1 MPRPTKRAKR
11 SNTAEGASSSSIRRT
26 HSSPSYEH
34 ESPANKMIP
43 IDEVDVAMDPRD
55 PIMLDEEEMP
65 EAEQAPANKDGA
77 SRAYAFGGGG
87 YNSLKSFNGRYY
99 SGMAVGGSH
108 TWNYDGGVWH
118 EVKEE
123 PDLWKIDYKTN
134 KRRAKK
140 APDKS
145 GAPVGTEYHW
155 LIVAHQHVRKID
167 ANTYETN
174 LEGSKY
180 KLAHKGAASNT
191 WSIPTVKGQRERE
204 VELLEDAKRRVQGL
218 PPVLGSEKVKVK
230 SVEKG
235 QQKLED
241 ILSKG
246 GILSIG
252 KALPLQIHPNKSLAA
267 KLHEKDPEKFSD
279 TNHKP
284 EIAVALSQFELF
296 AGWRDLGQISAIF
309 NIPSLRRFIP
319 EGSHSWNEET
329 LRSVVRGILK
339 ADEQTVQNIEE
350 DLKRQSQEDIEKLG
364 YPSSMFELTRRLQSQ
379 YSATDPGVLIA
390 ILCMNYLVL
399 EPGEAIFIPAD
410 GVHCYLSGDIV
421 ECMARSNNM
430 LSGGLCP
437 VADRDNIDL
446 FSETLKIDSST
457 RVDNLR
463 LPANP
468 SKDGASGHTLVYQPP
483 IGEFDMI
490 RIEMTAGT
498 EELIWNHKGPT
509 VAIAISGEGTIRGD
523 GKELAIKTG
532 FIFFIAAETETMLR
546 ADTGMRIYAAVIR

>member
-11 SNTAEGASSSSIRRT
+11 SNTTEGASSSSIRRT
-26 HSSPSYEH
+26 RSSPSHEH
-34 ESPANKMIP
+34 ESPANKSIP
-43 IDEVDVAMDPRD
+43 IDELDVAMDPRD

-65 EAEQAPANKDGA
+65 EDKQAPANKDGT

-87 YNSLKSFNGRYY
+87 YNSLKSFNGQYY

-123 PDLWKIDYKTN
+123 PDLWKIDYMTN
-134 KRRAKK
+134 KKRAKK
-140 APDKS
+140 APERS

-246 GILSIG
+246 GVSEG
-252 KALPLQIHPNKSLAA
+252 NKR
-267 KLHEKDPEKFSD
+267 KR
-279 TNHKP
+279 
-284 EIAVALSQFELF
+284 
-296 AGWRDLGQISAIF
+296 G
-309 NIPSLRRFIP
+309 
-319 EGSHSWNEET
+319 
-329 LRSVVRGILK
+329 RS
-339 ADEQTVQNIEE
+339 
-350 DLKRQSQEDIEKLG
+350 
-364 YPSSMFELTRRLQSQ
+364 
-379 YSATDPGVLIA
+379 
-390 ILCMNYLVL
+390 
-399 EPGEAIFIPAD
+399 
-410 GVHCYLSGDIV
+410 
-421 ECMARSNNM
+421 
-430 LSGGLCP
+430 
-437 VADRDNIDL
+437 
-446 FSETLKIDSST
+446 
-457 RVDNLR
+457 
-463 LPANP
+463 
-468 SKDGASGHTLVYQPP
+468 
-483 IGEFDMI
+483 
-490 RIEMTAGT
+490 
-498 EELIWNHKGPT
+498 
-509 VAIAISGEGTIRGD
+509 
-523 GKELAIKTG
+523 
-532 FIFFIAAETETMLR
+532 
-546 ADTGMRIYAAVIR
+546 